1 MAGEPSAN
9 RSKRQRVSSDE
20 EDYAT
25 SSRKRRQTQQENDEP
40 ENEEDE
46 AMRIML
52 NEELDGIDEE
62 YADRGDNFQPKY
74 WRGDDG

>member
-9 RSKRQRVSSDE
+9 RSKRQRVNSYD
-20 EDYAT
+20 EDY
-25 SSRKRRQTQQENDEP
+25 SISPRKRRQTQQENEEP

-52 NEELDGIDEE
+52 NEEPDGIDEK
-62 YADRGDNFQPKY
+62 YADRGDNFHPKY

>member
-1 MAGEPSAN
+1 MAGEPSTG
-9 RSKRQRVSSDE
+9 RSKRQRVSSDN

-25 SSRKRRQTQQENDEP
+25 SSRKRRQTQQENEEP

-52 NEELDGIDEE
+52 NEESDGIDEE
-62 YADRGDNFQPKY
+62 YADRGDDFRPKY

>member
-1 MAGEPSAN
+1 MAGEPSTS
-9 RSKRQRVSSDE
+9 RSKRQRVSSDN

-25 SSRKRRQTQQENDEP
+25 SSRKRRQTQQENEEP

-52 NEELDGIDEE
+52 NEEFDGIDEE
-62 YADRGDNFQPKY
+62 YADRGDDFLPKY